1 MLPISR
7 VLVPVD
13 FSRHCLGIL
22 PCAKAIASGY
32 NAEITLLHVVNPVYT
47 IPAAGPFG
55 PVLVSI
61 PRSVFTDAVTH
72 LDRFGADELRDV
84 RVRRLVYE
92 GDPVDQIVAFAQSE
106 RSDLIVMSTHGFG
119 VLRRFLL
126 GSVVAKVL
134 HDAACPVLT
143 GVHTEQP
150 WDPKPVTFSKLLC
163 AVDLGPASQPTLAWA
178 SQFARDFHARLEIVH
193 VVSSP
198 ASGGER
204 EKLARLQAAT
214 EAQAAAVCIREG
226 EAAKTVCSMAEST
239 GADLLVIG
247 RGSHE
252 SGRLRTNA
260 YAIIHQSP
268 CPVVS
273 I

>member
-13 FSRHCLGIL
+13 FSDHCRGIL

-55 PVLVSI
+55 PVLVSV

-72 LDRFGADELRDV
+72 LDVFGADELRDV

-92 GDPVDQIVAFAQSE
+92 GDPVDQIVAFARLE
-106 RSDLIVMSTHGFG
+106 HSDLIVMSTHGFG

-143 GVHTEQP
+143 GVHKEQP
-150 WDPKPVTFSKLLC
+150 RDSEPVTFSKLLC
-163 AVDLGPASQPTLAWA
+163 AVDLGPESQRVLAWA
-178 SQFARDFHARLEIVH
+178 SQFAKDSQARLEIVH
-193 VVSSP
+193 VLSSP
-198 ASGGER
+198 ASSGER
-204 EKLARLQAAT
+204 ENLAKLQAAT
-214 EAQAAAVCIREG
+214 EAQAAAVSIREG
-226 EAAKTVCSMAEST
+226 EAAKTVCSVAGSI

-252 SGRLRTNA
+252 SGRLRSNA

-273 I
+273 V

>member
-13 FSRHCLGIL
+13 FSDRCLGVL
-22 PCAKAIASGY
+22 PYAKAIASEY
-32 NAEITLLHVVNPVYT
+32 SAEITLLHVVNPVYS

-55 PVLVSI
+55 PVLISI
-61 PRSVFTDAVTH
+61 PRSVFTDAVKH
-72 LDRFGADELRDV
+72 LDVFGADELRDV
-84 RVRRLVYE
+84 PVKRLVYE

-106 RSDLIVMSTHGFG
+106 HSDLIVMSTHGFG

-143 GVHTEQP
+143 GVHSEQP
-150 WDPKPVTFSKLLC
+150 GDAKPVTFSKLLC
-163 AVDLGPASQPTLAWA
+163 AVDLGPESPRTLAWA
-178 SQFARDFHARLEIVH
+178 SQFAKDSHAGLEIVH
-193 VVSSP
+193 VLSSP
-198 ASGGER
+198 SSGGER
-204 EKLARLQAAT
+204 EILDKLQAAAG
-214 EAQAAAVCIREG
+214 AQDAAVSIREG
-226 EAAKTVCSMAEST
+226 EAAKTVCSLAESM
-239 GADLLVIG
+239 GADLLVVG

-252 SGRLRTNA
+252 SGRLRTNS
-260 YAIIHQSP
+260 YAIIRQSP
-268 CPVVS
+268 CAVVS